1 MNEKDLKSL
10 FIKSVLS
17 GHLDKN
23 VFFPEPAHHKLDTII
38 KNEGYFR
45 NFDLVIAVI
54 KKRTGTNII
63 YDSIES
69 YDKYYNILMRTGVIS
84 QFARTEKCR
93 IDWIRLYPVELK
105 SDNDVLDDRL
115 PNQILNA
122 ILTFGRSVVVLDERH
137 YKKAKELRL
146 AFRLLPAT
154 IIGYTGSEDR
164 FEIFSVFE
172 RVVTNAIFSIQKK
185 RLVKIL
191 HDRGIKNKTDKIY
204 QCIANIQRLTQ
215 KLAFS
220 ELYQDNIS
228 VFLEKEIEFIQR
240 LVDVPQIPSEKKLLS
255 SLIAQTSNQ
264 KLTDYF

>member
-10 FIKSVLS
+10 FVKSVLS

-23 VFFPEPAHHKLDTII
+23 VFFPGPANPKIDTII

-69 YDKYYNILMRTGVIS
+69 YDKYYNILMRTGVVS
-84 QFARTEKCR
+84 QFASTEKCR

-105 SDNDVLDDRL
+105 SDDDVLDERL

-122 ILTFGRSVVVLDERH
+122 ILTFGRSVVVLDEKH

-154 IIGYTGSEDR
+154 IIGYSGREDR

-172 RVVTNAIFSIQKK
+172 RVVTNAIFSVQKK

-191 HDRGIKNKTDKIY
+191 HDKGITNKTDKIY
-204 QCIANIQRLTQ
+204 QGIADIQRLTQ

-228 VFLEKEIEFIQR
+228 VFLEKEIEFFQR
-240 LVDVPQIPSEKKLLS
+240 LIDIPRLPSEKKLLS
-255 SLIAQTSNQ
+255 SLIEQTTNH